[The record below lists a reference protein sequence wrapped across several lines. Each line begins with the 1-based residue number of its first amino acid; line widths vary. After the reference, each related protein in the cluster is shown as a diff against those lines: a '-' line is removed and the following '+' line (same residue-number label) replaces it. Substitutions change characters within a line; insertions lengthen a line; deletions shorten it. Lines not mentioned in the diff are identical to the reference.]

1 MVWVLVALM
10 LSGLVY
16 VIAIV
21 SEYKTYVVEIQ
32 PRIER
37 TERQADK
44 LGKGAEGEAL
54 LRDQT
59 KARVAEIKAHTDELK
74 LQVTDIQRQIAEL
87 EQAEEQLEMDK
98 YKSDFKK
105 SKRA

>member
-16 VIAIV
+16 VIAIL
-21 SEYKTYVVEIQ
+21 SEYKTYVAEIQ
-32 PRIER
+32 PRIDR
-37 TERQADK
+37 TEKQAEK
-44 LGKGAEGEAL
+44 LGKGADGERM
-54 LRDQT
+54 LRDQA
-59 KARVAEIKAHTDELK
+59 KVRVEEIKAQTGELK

-87 EQAEEQLEMDK
+87 AKAEEQLEMDK

-105 SKRA
+105 SKKA